1 MFLCA
6 ESEIWSLVKEGT
18 TMKNYEKPVVELV
31 SFQTETIMEDNFALH
46 GHMGF
51 SGVDTA
57 ALD

>member
-1 MFLCA
+1 MFICA
-6 ESEIWSLVKEGT
+6 KSEFWSLVGGNM

-31 SFQTETIMEDNFALH
+31 SFQTEEIMEDSFALH
-46 GHMGF
+46 GHMGY